1 MSGLLGP
8 YDIRVPHQSV
18 SAAVPGGELVGW
30 VTGNGPPVL
39 LLHGGPGL
47 SYGYLDAL
55 ATELG
60 DGYRTASYQQRGLAP
75 STTAGPFTVERQV
88 DDATSFLDA
97 LGWERAFVVGHSWGG
112 HLLMH
117 LAVSSPGRLHGALA
131 VDPLGGVGDGAMA
144 VFEREMAARIPAE
157 DRRRAVELDEAA
169 LRGEATAAELTES
182 LRIFWPAYFASPEN
196 APAMPDIHLSIEA
209 YSGVI
214 ASLKEAL
221 PGLSAALGAVTVP
234 FGFVA
239 GADSPMPVD
248 ASSAATAAII
258 PGAWL
263 EVVGGAGHFPW
274 MEKPG
279 RVRAALDRL
288 VAGSPASGGEG
299 EGR

>member
-1 MSGLLGP
+1 
-8 YDIRVPHQSV
+8 VAHQSV

-47 SYGYLDAL
+47 SYGYLDPL
-55 ATELG
+55 ATEFG
-60 DGYRTASYQQRGLAP
+60 DHYRIASYQQRGLAP

-131 VDPLGGVGDGAMA
+131 VDPLGGVADGAMA
-144 VFEREMAARIPAE
+144 AFEREMAARIPAG
-157 DRRRAVELDEAA
+157 DRRRAVELDQLA
-169 LRGEATAAELTES
+169 LRGEATADDLTES
-182 LRIFWPAYFASPEN
+182 FRLFWPAYFASPAH
-196 APAMPDIHLSIEA
+196 APAMPDVRSSIEA
-209 YSGVI
+209 YSGVF

-221 PGLSAALGAVTVP
+221 PGLSAALGEVTVP

-239 GADSPMPVD
+239 GADSPMPVE
-248 ASSAATAAII
+248 AASAATAAVI

-263 EVVGGAGHFPW
+263 EVVAGAGHFPW
-274 MEKPG
+274 IEKPG
-279 RVRAALDRL
+279 SVKAALDRL
-288 VAGSPASGGEG
+288 VA
-299 EGR
+299 